1 MVMVMVIIDGAGGYW
16 CTWLLVMVI
25 VTVMLTAYGATALN
39 ANVHCC
45 SYVHR
50 VGRTGRAGQSGVALT
65 LFTAQDTDLQ
75 TQLCSSLRNPTACTF
90 AFCLY
95 AVHAVPSVWNVRV

>member
-1 MVMVMVIIDGAGGYW
+1 MVMVMV
-16 CTWLLVMVI
+16 T
-25 VTVMLTAYGATALN
+25 VTLTAYGIIAIKTT
-39 ANVHCC
+39 VHYC

-75 TQLCSSLRNPTACTF
+75 IQLCSSLRKPTACTF
-90 AFCLY
+90 AFCLP
-95 AVHAVPSVWNVRV
+95 AEHAVPSVWNVRV

>member
-1 MVMVMVIIDGAGGYW
+1 MQVFDDDADCDSHIAACG
-16 CTWLLVMVI
+16 T
-25 VTVMLTAYGATALN
+25 TAIKEN
-39 ANVHCC
+39 APDC

-75 TQLCSSLRNPTACTF
+75 TQLCSSLRKPFDLLPASS
-90 AFCLY
+90 
-95 AVHAVPSVWNVRV
+95 AVHAVMSCHCYI